1 MGNPSFEAVSGS
13 TASYIG
19 RSESNIITSL
29 AESGAP
35 AGVFNAREFS
45 PEEFEVEE
53 FAAGSIRL
61 SGGIRINFKISW
73 AVNLPNEFGIS
84 MAGSKAGLS
93 IPKMEMYSTM
103 GRYQVDIKPRIFK
116 QGKYEGKD
124 FSGHFYLLEDA
135 VNFLMGEGKLPV
147 QPEETLNVAAII
159 DAFYIS
165 AREGREVSASEI
177 VK

>member
-1 MGNPSFEAVSGS
+1 M
-13 TASYIG
+13 
-19 RSESNIITSL
+19 
-29 AESGAP
+29 
-35 AGVFNAREFS
+35 
-45 PEEFEVEE
+45 EV
-53 FAAGSIRL
+53 
-61 SGGIRINFKISW
+61 
-73 AVNLPNEFGIS
+73 
-84 MAGSKAGLS
+84 
-93 IPKMEMYSTM
+93 YSTM
-103 GRYQVDIKPRIFK
+103 GRFQVDIKPRIFK

-135 VNFLMGEGKLPV
+135 VNFLMGEGTLPV